1 LGKNITGKWYEIQD
15 PNASLEF
22 TIDKTNDAYSGIYN
36 WERKDQTSTINTPIE
51 SVTVKN
57 DSLLIAIK
65 VFKLSFKFQI
75 KKRLKQK
82 TTKVLLFRTTP
93 ISSSY

>member
-1 LGKNITGKWYEIQD
+1 MVWNSGS
-15 PNASLEF
+15 NASLEF

-51 SVTVKN
+51 SVTVRN
-57 DSLLIAIK
+57 SLLIAIK

-75 KKRLKQK
+75 KKRLKQENYK
-82 TTKVLLFRTTP
+82 GFI
-93 ISSSY
+93 ISDHAN